1 MLRSQALAA
10 GYHEDEVDRLVR
22 TRVWQRVRRGAYCER
37 QLWDNAD
44 ATARHLLRVRAAAL
58 SLHRPA
64 VASHVSAAL
73 ALGLRVW
80 DVPLDHVHMT
90 RTDVHSPRVEGGVHH
105 HAGSLED
112 CVVEV
117 NGLLVTSPAR
127 TALDIARLAGFERGV
142 VTADSAIARS
152 DCSLLQLRETAAQ
165 MQDWP
170 GARVAGRV
178 VSFADARSESVGESR
193 SRVLFDR
200 YGLPVLE
207 PQVEILNRWGLVVA
221 RVDGLIFEANLA
233 VEFDG
238 RLKYGVH
245 PDDTLAQASER
256 LWREKRREDLIRRQ
270 GLTVERIIW
279 ADLEQP
285 RQTAARLRAALRW
298 RDAA

>member
-10 GYHEDEVDRLVR
+10 GYREDEVDRLVR
-22 TRVWQRVRRGAYCER
+22 RRVWQRVRRGAYCER
-37 QLWDNAD
+37 QLWNGAD
-44 ATARHLLRVRAAAL
+44 PAARHLLRVRAAAL

-80 DVPLDHVHMT
+80 GVPLDLVHMT

-105 HAGSLED
+105 HAGSLAD

-117 NGLLVTSPAR
+117 DGLLVTSPAR

-142 VTADSAIARS
+142 VTADSAIARP
-152 DCSLLQLRETAAQ
+152 DCSLLQLRETATR

-170 GARVAGRV
+170 GARTAGRV
-178 VSFADARSESVGESR
+178 ASFADARSESVGESR
-193 SRVLFDR
+193 TRVLFDA

-221 RVDGLIFEANLA
+221 RVDGLIFEADLA

-238 RLKYGVH
+238 RLKYGMH
-245 PDDTLAQASER
+245 PDDTAAQASER

-270 GLTVERIIW
+270 GLTVERIVW
-279 ADLEQP
+279 ADFEQP